1 MKEIMAFIR
10 LNMVNPTKNALAEA
24 GYPGGEGF
32 PEGVQMTPISSLDFA
47 AKEESSVFTTL
58 AVVCAAAAAVVLVLL
73 TLCLGAHAVGPD
85 AGKNA
90 VASVGGP
97 EIPWPGR
104 IAQ

>member
-1 MKEIMAFIR
+1 MASG
-10 LNMVNPTKNALAEA
+10 NQLAFFDIWIE
-24 GYPGGEGF
+24 
-32 PEGVQMTPISSLDFA
+32 PEMFDCKLGSTI
-47 AKEESSVFTTL
+47 

-73 TLCLGAHAVGPD
+73 TLCLGAYAVGPD